1 MFGIVREPI
10 VGPLLSVEVASGGLV
25 VFEGLV
31 RITNEGRQVEALEYE
46 AFDELAVSE
55 GERILEEARAR
66 FPIDSVSC
74 VHRVGMLALGEVAIR
89 VEVASGHRREAF
101 EACEFVVDETK
112 RRVPIWKKEHYVD
125 GATDWLHADGRRA
138 ITPEAFFARQ
148 VRVPE
153 IGSAGQERLGAS
165 RVLVVGA
172 GGLGSPALT
181 YLAATGVGTI
191 TIVDG
196 DTVEPSN
203 LHRQPLYGWADVG
216 RPKARLAAERLHRL
230 NPFVQIN
237 VVAERLTEG
246 NVEELV
252 ASHDLVLDGTDNF
265 ATKLLLNDVCLA
277 NAKPLVVASIHR
289 WDGQIVV
296 VAPQGPCLRCLWP
309 TPPPDGCVGTC
320 ADDGVLGAVPGV
332 FGSLQAIEAVK
343 SLVEMPTTAG
353 SVVLFDLRT
362 LSTES
367 FRLPKDPACPSCGAE
382 PKSWRELR
390 RAEGEVLPTD
400 AREDYLLVDIREPDE
415 VAEQAIPGAFLMPL
429 SVFDA
434 NALPHAE
441 QVLLVCRSGA
451 RSGKLMRRLR
461 DAGDPRFF
469 TLVGGLGALARA

>member
-1 MFGIVREPI
+1 MFRIVREPI
-10 VGPLLSVEVASGGLV
+10 EGPLLDVAVASGGLV
-25 VFEGLV
+25 VFEGRV
-31 RITNEGRQVEALEYE
+31 RIVNEGRQVEALEYE
-46 AFDELAVSE
+46 AFDELAVRE
-55 GERILEEARAR
+55 GERILEEARVR
-66 FPIDSVSC
+66 FPIDGVSC
-74 VHRVGMLALGEVAIR
+74 VHRVGMLALGEIAIR

-148 VRVPE
+148 LRVPE
-153 IGSAGQERLGAS
+153 VGDAGQRRLGEA

-181 YLAATGVGTI
+181 YLAAAGVGAI

-230 NPFVQIN
+230 NPFIRVEA
-237 VVAERLTEG
+237 VAERLTEE
-246 NVEELV
+246 NVADLV
-252 ASHDLVLDGTDNF
+252 AGHDLVLDGTDNF

-277 NAKPLVVASIHR
+277 YGKPLVVASIHR

-296 VAPQGPCLRCLWP
+296 VAPEGPCLRCLWP
-309 TPPPDGCVGTC
+309 SPPPDGCVGTC

-332 FGSLQAIEAVK
+332 FGALQATEAVK
-343 SLVEMPTTAG
+343 CILGMPTTAG

-362 LSTES
+362 LTTDA
-367 FRLPKDPACPSCGAE
+367 FRLPRDSACPSCGE
-382 PKSWRELR
+382 NRRPWRELR
-390 RAEGEVLPTD
+390 RNEGEVLPTD
-400 AREDYLLVDIREPDE
+400 SRDGYLLVDIREPDE
-415 VAEQAIPGAFLMPL
+415 VAERAIPDAFLMPL

-434 NALPHAE
+434 DALPEAK
-441 QVLLVCRSGA
+441 QFLLVCRSGN

-461 DAGDPRFF
+461 EEGDRRFF
-469 TLVGGLGALARA
+469 TLVGGLPA